1 MGGKISYNQ
10 PKQEGAGR
18 QNDDSL
24 TPQMVSRFGANSQ
37 MG

>member
-18 QNDDSL
+18 QNSGSP
-24 TPQMVSRFGANSQ
+24 TPPMVSRFGVNGQ